1 MEAKYVRDEMDA
13 EISMGE
19 VSLLCDEK
27 ILDKNVM
34 NRIITS
40 TILQLHLKKYIQ
52 FNKDE
57 KGKVIIQIQNSKEK
71 LKKTEELIL
80 KCLKASDI
88 EKDNQLQLEE
98 ITGNNNRIFYNHKKQ
113 LKDLII
119 KEAIEDEYIDERKL
133 QLKEKYFNT
142 MMTMILLMILFFIIR
157 IGLGDLLRFSTCF
170 MLIYYHRY
178 LFV

>member
-1 MEAKYVRDEMDA
+1 MEAEYVRDEINS

-27 ILDKNVM
+27 ILDKKVM

-40 TILQLHLKKYIQ
+40 TILQLHLKQYIQ

-57 KGKVIIQIQNSKEK
+57 KEKVIIQIQNAKEPLRKTEK
-71 LKKTEELIL
+71 LIF
-80 KCLKASDI
+80 KCLKESDI
-88 EKDNQLQLEE
+88 EKDNQLKLEE
-98 ITGNNNRIFYNHKKQ
+98 ITRRNNQVFYNNKKQ

-119 KEAIEDEYIDERKL
+119 EESIEDGYIDKRKL

-142 MMTMILLMILFFIIR
+142 MMSMILLMILFFIVR
-157 IGLGDLLRFSTCF
+157 IEVGDLLGFVTCF

-178 LFV
+178 LFA